1 MAARVVAEAAP
12 HQVLATRPVV
22 EQTGALDD
30 IEVVPV
36 GHRLLK
42 GLPEQVEL
50 FAVAPTVR
58 PDVGKSVD
66 PVCRMELTSS
76 EVDAR
81 LTLDGTEH
89 VFCSTHCLQ
98 LFVAAPD
105 RCS

>member
-1 MAARVVAEAAP
+1 MR
-12 HQVLATRPVV
+12 
-22 EQTGALDD
+22 TGALDD

-42 GLPEQVEL
+42 GLPEEVEL

-81 LTLDGTEH
+81 LTLDGIEH
-89 VFCSTHCLQ
+89 CSARPTACSCSSPRPTGTRDP
-98 LFVAAPD
+98 AD
-105 RCS
+105 RHYYDDRVVG